1 VIVTRTTLTTT
12 HVFASEMRLDID
24 EQSNGDWSGQAR
36 LEMSTNVRPS
46 SVTEGRGLS
55 LTSDA

>member
-1 VIVTRTTLTTT
+1 
-12 HVFASEMRLDID
+12 MRLDID